1 MGLIYLVRHGQ
12 ASFGADDY
20 DVLSPL
26 GHEQARVTGAAL
38 AARGIQPDRVVSGS
52 LRRQQA
58 SLAALA
64 DAAGWSPDT
73 VIDSDWNEFDHRA
86 VVASHLRGGKIS
98 VTESV
103 TPREY
108 QQTFVRA
115 VDAWTAGE
123 LIDVEPFSVFA
134 DRCRQA
140 LLRVADD
147 DGTTVV
153 VTSGGVIGVLAA
165 RSLAGD
171 VTRWSQLN
179 GVVINAAV
187 SKLLVSP
194 RGCTMLSFN
203 EQGHLEHDRRLV
215 TYR

>member
-20 DVLSPL
+20 DVLSDL
-26 GHEQARVTGAAL
+26 GHEQAGVTGVAL

-52 LRRQQA
+52 LRRQR
-58 SLAALA
+58 STMAALT
-64 DAAGWSPDT
+64 DAAGWSPDAA
-73 VIDSDWNEFDHRA
+73 IDPDWDEFDHRA
-86 VVASHLRGGKIS
+86 VVASHLRSSDAS

-108 QQTFVRA
+108 QQIFVRA
-115 VDAWTAGE
+115 VDAWTSGE
-123 LIDVEPFSVFA
+123 LVDVEPFSVFA

-165 RSLAGD
+165 QLLAAD
-171 VTRWSQLN
+171 VTRWSELN
-179 GVVINAAV
+179 GLVINAAV